1 MRQTVKI
8 GRTIWIIFLLSAISQ
23 IQAQSA
29 DPIMVS
35 STMEE
40 SIDKIFKDY
49 DALTKPGA
57 AVAVMQRGEI
67 VFKKGYGSA
76 NMEYDIPVTP
86 STIFHVAS
94 VSKQFTVYSILL
106 LADQGKLALDDDI
119 RKHIPEVPDF
129 GKLITLRHLATHTSG
144 MRDQWDLLSMAGW
157 RSDDV
162 ITKEHILKL
171 VAKQKALNFE
181 PGEEYNY
188 CNTGFTLLAE
198 VVARI
203 SGKSFYQFTK
213 DNIFEP
219 LQMTNSQFY
228 DDHERIVRNRAYSY
242 EPTDSGYKK
251 SVLSFANVG
260 ATSLF
265 TTVEDL
271 SVWGH
276 HLNRPSEQIK
286 SIVEQMNTLA
296 ILNNGITFSGAYG
309 QFVTLH
315 KGLKQIQHGG
325 ADAGYRSYLGR
336 FPAQDLTVSV
346 FSNFANS
353 NPAGLSLQ
361 VADLFLASEIEA
373 PMAAKKVK
381 GPKTIT
387 LNSKELAAFEN
398 HFWNEPSTLSRRI
411 YVKNDTL
418 RYSRG
423 GTNETPMA
431 AIAKNKFM
439 MLNVPGMVT
448 VEFKTEAGKDKMIVY
463 QENQPD
469 FIAEAYEYVDP
480 STVDLKQ
487 YQGSFYSEELDT
499 RYVFTVTDGKLVAKH
514 RRNSDIPN
522 RMTKTD
528 YFNNPAGVQLRFVR
542 DNSNEIIG
550 IKASTG
556 RVRNLWL
563 KKE

>member
-1 MRQTVKI
+1 MKQTVKI
-8 GRTIWIIFLLSAISQ
+8 GSLFILFLAGTINQL
-23 IQAQSA
+23 QAQSA
-29 DPIMVS
+29 DPIMVTS
-35 STMEE
+35 SMEE
-40 SIDKIFKDY
+40 SIDEIFKDY
-49 DALTKPGA
+49 NAITKPGA
-57 AVAVMQRGEI
+57 SVAVIKNGEI

-106 LADQGKLALDDDI
+106 LADQGKLSLDDDI
-119 RKHIPEVPDF
+119 RKYIPEVPDF

-144 MRDQWDLLSMAGW
+144 IRDQWDLLSMAGW
-157 RSDDV
+157 RNDDV

-171 VAKQKALNFE
+171 VAKQKTLNFE
-181 PGEEYNY
+181 PGAEYNY

-203 SGKSFYQFTK
+203 SGKSFCQFTK

-242 EPTDSGYKK
+242 EPTKSGYKK

-265 TTVEDL
+265 TTVEDISL
-271 SVWGH
+271 WGH
-276 HLNRPSEQIK
+276 HLNRPSAQIK
-286 SIVEQMNTLA
+286 PIVEQMNTLA
-296 ILNNGITFSGAYG
+296 VLNNGKTFGGAYG
-309 QFVTLH
+309 QFVTPY

-336 FPAQDLTVSV
+336 FPDQDLAVSV
-346 FSNFANS
+346 FSNFGNS
-353 NPAGLSLQ
+353 RPAGLSLQ
-361 VADLFLASEIEA
+361 VADLFLAAEMDTSKDV
-373 PMAAKKVK
+373 KKVK
-381 GPKTIT
+381 SPKTIS

-398 HFWNEPSTLSRRI
+398 HFWNEQSSLSRRI

-418 RYSRG
+418 RYNRG
-423 GTNETPMA
+423 GTNETPLA
-431 AIAKNKFM
+431 PIAKNKFM
-439 MLNVPGMVT
+439 MLNVAGLVT

-463 QENQPD
+463 QENQPN
-469 FIAEAYEYVDP
+469 FIAVAYKHVDS

-487 YQGSFYSEELDT
+487 YEGSFYSEELDT
-499 RYVFTVTDGKLVAKH
+499 RYVFAVVNGTLVAKH
-514 RRNSDIPN
+514 HRNSDIPN
-522 RMTKTD
+522 RMIKAD
-528 YFNNPAGVQLRFVR
+528 YFNNPARVQLQFVR
-542 DNSNEIIG
+542 DANKVITGLN
-550 IKASTG
+550 ATTG
-556 RVRNLWL
+556 RVRNLWFQ
-563 KKE
+563 KE

>member
-1 MRQTVKI
+1 MRLTAKI
-8 GRTIWIIFLLSAISQ
+8 GRSISIIFLLSAINQ
-23 IQAQSA
+23 LQAQSA
-29 DPIMVS
+29 NPIMVT

-40 SIDKIFKDY
+40 SIDEIFKDY
-49 DALTKPGA
+49 NAITKPGA
-57 AVAVMQRGEI
+57 AVAVMQHGEI

-106 LADQGKLALDDDI
+106 LADQGKLSLDDDI

-157 RSDDV
+157 RNDDV

-171 VAKQKALNFE
+171 VAKQKALNFD
-181 PGEEYNY
+181 PGAEYNY

-198 VVARI
+198 VVARV

-271 SVWGH
+271 SLWGH

-286 SIVEQMNTLA
+286 PIVEQMNTLA
-296 ILNNGITFSGAYG
+296 VLNNGKTFTGAYG
-309 QFVTLH
+309 QFVTPY

-336 FPAQDLTVSV
+336 FPEQDIAVSV

-353 NPAGLSLQ
+353 NPASLSLQ
-361 VADLFLASEIEA
+361 VADLFLASEMEA
-373 PMAAKKVK
+373 PKAANKVK
-381 GPKTIT
+381 RPKTIA

-398 HFWNEPSTLSRRI
+398 HFWNEQSALSRKI

-418 RYSRG
+418 RYHRG
-423 GTNETPMA
+423 GTNETPLV
-431 AIAKNKFM
+431 AIAKNKFV
-439 MLNVPGMVT
+439 MLNVPGLVT
-448 VEFKTEAGKDKMIVY
+448 VDFMTVAGKDKMIVH

-469 FIAEAYEYVDP
+469 FIAEAYDYAGP

-499 RYVFTVTDGKLVAKH
+499 RYVFTVVNGTLVAKH

-522 RMTKTD
+522 RMIKAD
-528 YFNNPAGVQLRFVR
+528 YFNNPARVQLRFVR
-542 DNSNEIIG
+542 DATNEITG
-550 IKASTG
+550 FNATTG
-556 RVRNLWL
+556 RVRNLWFQ
-563 KKE
+563 KE

>member
-1 MRQTVKI
+1 MRQTVMI
-8 GRTIWIIFLLSAISQ
+8 GSLFLLFLLSTVDQ
-23 IQAQSA
+23 LQAQSA
-29 DPIMVS
+29 DPIMVTS
-35 STMEE
+35 SLEE
-40 SIDKIFKDY
+40 SIDEIFKDY
-49 DALTKPGA
+49 DTITKPGA
-57 AVAVMQRGEI
+57 AIAVIKNGEI

-76 NMEYDIPVTP
+76 NMEYDIPVKP
-86 STIFHVAS
+86 WTIFHVAS
-94 VSKQFTVYSILL
+94 VSKQFTIYSILL
-106 LADQGKLALDDDI
+106 LANQGKLSLDDDI
-119 RKHIPEVPDF
+119 RKYIPEVPDF

-157 RSDDV
+157 RNDDV

-181 PGEEYNY
+181 PGAEYNY

-198 VVARI
+198 VVARV
-203 SGKSFYQFTK
+203 SGKSFYRFTK
-213 DNIFEP
+213 DNIFGP

-242 EPTDSGYKK
+242 EPTNSGYKK

-271 SVWGH
+271 SLWAH
-276 HLNRPSEQIK
+276 HLNRPSEQKRPI
-286 SIVEQMNTLA
+286 IDQMNTLA
-296 ILNNGITFSGAYG
+296 VLNNGKTFNGAYG
-309 QFVTLH
+309 QFVTPY
-315 KGLKQIQHGG
+315 KGIKQIQHGG

-336 FPAQDLTVSV
+336 FPDQDIAVSV
-346 FSNFANS
+346 LSNFANS

-361 VADLFLASEIEA
+361 VADLFLAPEMET
-373 PMAAKKVK
+373 PKTGKKVK
-381 GPKTIT
+381 GPKSIT
-387 LNSKELAAFEN
+387 LSSNELVAFEN
-398 HFWNEPSTLSRRI
+398 HFWNEQSALSRRI

-418 RYSRG
+418 RYNRG
-423 GTNETPMA
+423 GTNETSLA

-439 MLNVPGMVT
+439 MLNVSGLVT
-448 VEFKTEAGKDKMIVY
+448 VEFKTESGKDKMIVY

-480 STVDLKQ
+480 STVDLEQ

-499 RYVFTVTDGKLVAKH
+499 RYVFEVVNGTLIAKH

-522 RMTKTD
+522 RMIKAD
-528 YFNNPAGVQLRFVR
+528 FFNNPARVQLQFVR
-542 DNSNEIIG
+542 DNTNEITG
-550 IKASTG
+550 MNATTG
-556 RVRNLWL
+556 RVRNLWFQ
-563 KKE
+563 KE

>member
-1 MRQTVKI
+1 MVTS
-8 GRTIWIIFLLSAISQ
+8 TI
-23 IQAQSA
+23 
-29 DPIMVS
+29 
-35 STMEE
+35 EE
-40 SIDKIFKDY
+40 SIDEIFKDF
-49 DALTKPGA
+49 DAIAKPGA
-57 AVAVMQRGEI
+57 AVAVMQHGEI

-76 NMEYDIPVTP
+76 NLEYDIPVTP

-119 RKHIPEVPDF
+119 RKYIPEVPDF

-144 MRDQWDLLSMAGW
+144 MRDQWELLGLAGW

-171 VAKQKALNFE
+171 VAKQKALNFA
-181 PGEEYNY
+181 PGEEYSY

-198 VVARI
+198 VVARV
-203 SGKSFYQFTK
+203 SGKSFHQFTK

-219 LQMTNSQFY
+219 LQMTKSQFY

-242 EPTDSGYKK
+242 EPTDAGYKK

-271 SVWGH
+271 SLWGH
-276 HLNRPSEQIK
+276 HLNRPTEQIK
-286 SIVEQMNTLA
+286 PIVKQMNTLA
-296 ILNNGITFSGAYG
+296 VLNNGKTFSGAYG
-309 QFVTLH
+309 QFVTPH

-336 FPAQDLTVSV
+336 FPDQDIAVSV

-361 VADLFLASEIEA
+361 VADLFLASEIEV
-373 PMAAKKVK
+373 PKTGEKVK
-381 GPKTIT
+381 HPKTIT

-398 HFWNEPSTLSRRI
+398 YFWNEPSTLSRRI
-411 YVKNDTL
+411 YVTNDTL
-418 RYSRG
+418 RYNRG
-423 GTNETPMA
+423 GTNETQLV

-439 MLNVPGMVT
+439 MLNVPGLVT
-448 VEFKTEAGKDKMIVY
+448 VEFKTEAGKDKMIVR

-469 FIAEAYEYVDP
+469 FIAEAYDYADP

-499 RYVFTVTDGKLVAKH
+499 RYVFTVTDNILVAKH
-514 RRNSDIPN
+514 RRKSDISN
-522 RMTKTD
+522 QMIKAD
-528 YFNNPAGVQLRFVR
+528 YFNNPAGIQLRFVR
-542 DNSNEIIG
+542 DNSNEITG
-550 IKASTG
+550 IYATTG
-556 RVRNLWL
+556 RMRNLWFQ
-563 KKE
+563 KE